1 MAKIQYSFRLSDTL
15 KEKIHDYHYITL
27 PIKYNYAVGFAAYLK
42 ERPKVILDQIVLK
55 SLHLDE
61 GASNHFDVN
70 VRKYLEVIK
79 AIQPNL
85 AFIPAFHSKKHGFS
99 RNIEITKEIHSWF
112 AEKYDIDS
120 LAGMILGD
128 EPDEWIEWIKL
139 CWGRNSWGILTEDN
153 LKAVE
158 MLMTEASE
166 LKHVH
171 LFETNWLLNQE
182 KLRRFD
188 PLTINQVTFDGS
200 VYAFL
205 KATKQTIKFE
215 HPNLVIRQ
223 GSLTIE
229 EFIEAVEKFLRT

>member
-1 MAKIQYSFRLSDTL
+1 MPKIQYSFRLSSNL
-15 KEKIHDYHYITL
+15 KERINNECYITL
-27 PIKYNYAVGFAAYLK
+27 PVKHDYAKGFKDSLIT
-42 ERPKVILDQIVLK
+42 RSHIILDHISLK
-55 SLHLDE
+55 SLHLNQ
-61 GASNHFDVN
+61 GTSNHFDAS
-70 VRKYLEVIK
+70 VRRYLEVIQE
-79 AIQPNL
+79 IQPEIS
-85 AFIPAFHSKKHGFS
+85 FIPVFCSTKHSVDK
-99 RNIEITKEIHSWF
+99 NIEITKEIHSWF

-139 CWGRNSWGILTEDN
+139 CWGRNSWGILTSNN

-158 MLMTEASE
+158 MLMSEASE

-182 KLRRFD
+182 RLRKFD

-200 VYAFL
+200 VYALL
-205 KATKQTIKFE
+205 KATKQTIKYE

-223 GSLTIE
+223 GSLTVE
-229 EFIEAVEKFLRT
+229 DFIETIEKFLRA